1 MTTSISELFLEPS
14 MWWHA
19 DLPAPRSAPGPT
31 GTPPEPE
38 ARGEFLLE
46 WILPTLAGEVI
57 DDDIDAPATGGSAR
71 RLVRRTMRASPTG
84 L

>member
-1 MTTSISELFLEPS
+1 MHGALRT

-19 DLPAPRSAPGPT
+19 DLPTEPRAAAPDPSPEPAAPG
-31 GTPPEPE
+31 E
-38 ARGEFLLE
+38 ALLE
-46 WILPTLAGEVI
+46 WILQTLAGEVI

>member
-1 MTTSISELFLEPS
+1 

-19 DLPAPRSAPGPT
+19 DLPAPLSAPGPI

-46 WILPTLAGEVI
+46 WILPTLERERDTYPHADGGE
-57 DDDIDAPATGGSAR
+57 
-71 RLVRRTMRASPTG
+71 RRTLRNELRQGEAD
-84 L
+84 

>member
-1 MTTSISELFLEPS
+1 MTTSISDLFPEPS

-19 DLPAPRSAPGPT
+19 DFPAPLSAPGPT

-46 WILPTLAGEVI
+46 WILPTLEGERAAGAHA
-57 DDDIDAPATGGSAR
+57 DGGER
-71 RLVRRTMRASPTG
+71 RSLRNDLREGESG
-84 L
+84 